1 MMDLPQKHSETD
13 LLSYSVVFIII
24 IIIIIIILLW
34 ASVPAGTLPGCV
46 LVTKVI

>member
-13 LLSYSVVFIII
+13 LLSYSVVFF